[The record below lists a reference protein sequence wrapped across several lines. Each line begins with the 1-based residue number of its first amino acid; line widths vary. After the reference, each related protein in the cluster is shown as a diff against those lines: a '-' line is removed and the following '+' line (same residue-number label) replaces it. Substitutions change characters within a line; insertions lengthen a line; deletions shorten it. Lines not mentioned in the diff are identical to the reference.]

1 LLPKT
6 RRRGYALS
14 KKGAVEWALFTC
26 KQAQRDQRLAAV
38 KRLPP
43 KMPPSVLQTNHGP
56 GTCLTRVQDVGAV
69 NPQMS

>member
-14 KKGAVEWALFTC
+14 KKGAVEWALFTRE
-26 KQAQRDQRLAAV
+26 QAQRDQRLAAV

-43 KMPPSVLQTNHGP
+43 KMPSSVPQTNHGP
-56 GTCLTRVQDVGAV
+56 GTCLARVQDVGAV
-69 NPQMS
+69 NPQVT